1 MAATGRAHAL
11 ATYQTTSLTNK
22 KCKAHAMSSNKEEND
37 KSTQSFFWRRERS
50 CHCKRSEIVFLEVL
64 PREYS
69 VLEMAVKRKWYGLLQ
84 PDIGVAS
91 AGLRVKEMRKGC
103 LIFTFYA

>member
-1 MAATGRAHAL
+1 MIEVLNA
-11 ATYQTTSLTNK
+11 
-22 KCKAHAMSSNKEEND
+22 
-37 KSTQSFFWRRERS
+37 FWQRERS
-50 CHCKRSEIVFLEVL
+50 CHCKRSEIVFLKVL

-91 AGLRVKEMRKGC
+91 AGLRVKEMGKGC
-103 LIFTFYA
+103 LILLSMLDASLLSLGAAKKV